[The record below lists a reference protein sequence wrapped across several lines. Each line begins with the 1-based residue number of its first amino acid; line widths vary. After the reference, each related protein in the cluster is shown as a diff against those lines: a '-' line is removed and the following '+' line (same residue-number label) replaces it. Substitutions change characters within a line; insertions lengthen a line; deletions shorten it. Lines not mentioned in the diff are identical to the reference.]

1 MSRRRFVALVSGLAL
16 VALGVVAGLVVL
28 FVTQTDFGRDRV
40 RDALLSRVKSS
51 VNGRMY
57 VGRIRGGLFGGVVI
71 DSIEIRDRQDS
82 LLLASGPI
90 TVEYDPRDLLDKRI
104 LLTRLELTRPV
115 FHARRHENDEWNFRR
130 VFSRGGRKGPR
141 GVDRNFGD
149 FIVADSVTVRDG
161 TFILTM
167 PWHAPDTLR
176 GAQRDSAIR
185 AALDSDS
192 REVRR
197 TKEGYARTWRWTGID
212 GVSPYLRIAD
222 PDSGGKLV
230 VINDLSFREADPPFL
245 FSNIRGAARIMGDSV
260 WLEVPHW
267 DLPGSTGR
275 ASGKVVWGS
284 GKPVRYAMDVV
295 ADSVSLDDVAW
306 VYPTLPRTGGG
317 SLHLSIR
324 NDPSNLSVI
333 DYSLSRMDVRTT
345 SSRLRGRMTF
355 AVGGTILAVKNVDV
369 VAQPVDFALL
379 RALNGKPFPVDW
391 RGAVSGT
398 LRAAGGPLNRFRVDD
413 ARLVFADG
421 HVPGAIT
428 SATARGELDILYP
441 AFTVFRGLS
450 VDVERGDLR
459 TVQHLYPNFP
469 KLLGTLAGR
478 ATLDS
483 SWLDVRFRDA
493 NVTYTD
499 GPGEPTRMTGSGR
512 VTYGELFMT
521 YDAALDAQPLS
532 LTALARSYP
541 MLPLRGLMRG
551 PIRVAGTVDSLDVT
565 TTLSGSAGTLSFDGR
580 LDAYP
585 PGYAVRGRTT
595 LTNLDARV
603 LLERADVPATSLTAT
618 FDTDLRADSLANVVG
633 RLAADVASGSVVDG
647 VRIYAGRARLTAQDG
662 VLRSDSLVL
671 ETSAATLYA
680 SGGIGLAPGT
690 SDSLRVAVFVDSLGG
705 LRRWIATTS
714 PTDSLEGSL
723 AISAVLGGSM
733 DALAARG
740 EIVGRS
746 LYRAGARTDSLRGVF
761 ALRDLSSYPSGQVE
775 LVADGA
781 MLGTMPIRSADASLR
796 IDGPDH
802 FSGSLVARGAT
813 GQWLRAVGDVRM
825 RGDSVDARL
834 DSLRLAVEE
843 RAGRPASNWTL
854 AAPATIGITP
864 AVTTLSPIRLVN
876 GTGGALAVRATLP
889 LQALVD
895 VQLVAERVPLT
906 DLSVLGQLGIPLS
919 GAVSA
924 RVSVTGTRADPAIEW
939 NALLQQVSTGTLAVD
954 RVDAQGRY
962 GARRFDGSVRVFRRE
977 TPALVADLS
986 LPMDLAL
993 QPRAKRLLDE
1003 PLRGTVRA
1011 DSADLAVVETFVPG
1025 VRVRDG
1031 RLVMGVSLGGTWGRP
1046 TLDGRIAVAGGA
1058 LSLPALGVHMRQVAA
1073 EVRMRGDSIALDRF
1087 AALSDGGGETGSLS
1101 MRGYVHLD
1109 VLGHEP
1115 DGRRSSL
1122 NPGFTLDIESRN
1134 FHVISQRSLADLRVS
1149 ARGLRL
1155 AGSLRASTLTGTV
1168 VVDKGVIYIPE
1179 LARKRVIDLNDPDFY
1194 DVVDTSLTA
1203 NRVLLPD
1210 APATVMENLALQN
1223 VRLVIGPEV
1232 WIRSAEANIQLGGE
1246 VGVTKGRDPRSRAG
1260 EDGPQQLALQG
1271 TLTADRGQ
1279 YRLDLGRALVRTF
1292 DVTRGRLTF
1301 AGDPDINPGLD
1312 ISAVHTVR
1320 TENNQD
1326 IRVRVAI
1333 RGTLAQPQL
1342 LLSSDEGL
1350 QISQTDLVSYLA
1362 FGKPSFEVVGTGVN
1376 NADLAAAALA
1386 ATAGGL
1392 VEGVLQERL
1401 GSAIDVFRIQTG
1413 IGQYAGDRTETA
1425 RDAVFGSRV
1434 TFGKQLNER
1443 TFIGVD
1449 AGLCEL
1455 NPWANSGGEQSAL
1468 AAFRNRLGLKVDH
1481 RLAHGFS
1488 VSAGY
1493 EPSAK
1498 EKQCQ
1503 EAGGQLAIQP
1513 PRQFGLDLFRTWS
1526 F

>member
-16 VALGVVAGLVVL
+16 FALGVVAGLAVL
-28 FVTQTDFGRDRV
+28 FITQTDFGRDRV
-40 RDALLSRVKSS
+40 RDALVSRVKSS
-51 VNGRMY
+51 VNGSMY
-57 VGRIRGGLFGGVVI
+57 VGKIRGGLFGGVVI
-71 DSIEIRDRQDS
+71 DSIEIRDREDS
-82 LLLASGPI
+82 LLLASGPV

-104 LLTRLELTRPV
+104 LLSHIELERPV
-115 FHARRHENDEWNFRR
+115 FYARRHENDEWNFRR
-130 VFSRGGRKGPR
+130 VFKRGDKKGPR

-149 FIVADSVTVRDG
+149 FIVADSVTLKDG
-161 TFILTM
+161 TFVLTM
-167 PWHAPDTLR
+167 PWHAPDSLR

-185 AALDSDS
+185 AALESDS

-212 GVSPYLRIAD
+212 AVSPYVRIAD
-222 PDSGGKLV
+222 PDSGGKLIV
-230 VINDLSFREADPPFL
+230 VNDMSFTEADPPFL
-245 FSNIRGAARIMGDSV
+245 FSSIRGAARITGDSV
-260 WLEVPHW
+260 WLDVPHW
-267 DLPGSTGR
+267 DLPASTGS
-275 ASGKVVWGS
+275 AKGKVVWGS
-284 GKPVRYAMDVV
+284 GKPVRYAVDVV
-295 ADSVSLDDVAW
+295 GDSVSLNDVAW

-317 SLHLSIR
+317 SMHLSIR
-324 NDPSNLSVI
+324 NDPTNLSVI
-333 DYSLSRMDVRTT
+333 DYALSRMDVRTT
-345 SSRLRGRMTF
+345 GSRLRGRMTF

-391 RGAVSGT
+391 RGTVTGT
-398 LRAAGGPLNRFRVDD
+398 LKAAGGPLDRFKVDD
-413 ARLVFADG
+413 ARLVFSDG
-421 HVPGAIT
+421 HVRGAIT
-428 SATARGELDILYP
+428 RATASGELDILYP

-469 KLLGTLAGR
+469 KLLGTIAGR

-493 NVTYTD
+493 DVTYID

-512 VTYGELFMT
+512 VTYGEVLMT
-521 YDAALDAQPLS
+521 YDVALDAQPLS

-541 MLPLRGLMRG
+541 MLPLRGLVRG
-551 PIRVAGTVDSLDVT
+551 PLRVAGTLDSLDVT
-565 TTLSGSAGTLSFDGR
+565 TTLAGNAGTLRFDGH

-585 PGYAVRGRTT
+585 PGYAVRGRTAVT
-595 LTNLDARV
+595 GLDARV
-603 LLERADVPATSLTAT
+603 LLERADVPATDLTAT

-633 RLAADVASGSVVDG
+633 RLAADIANGSVVDG
-647 VRIYAGRARLTAQDG
+647 VRIYAGRARLAAADG
-662 VLRSDSLVL
+662 ILRSDSLAL
-671 ETSAATLYA
+671 ETSAATVYA

-690 SDSLRVAVFVDSLGG
+690 TDSLRVAVFVDSLGG

-714 PTDSLEGSL
+714 PADSLDGSL
-723 AISAVLGGSM
+723 AVSAVLTGSL
-733 DALAARG
+733 DALAAQG
-740 EIVGRS
+740 EVVGRS
-746 LYRAGARTDSLRGVF
+746 LYRAGMRADSLRGVF

-775 LVADGA
+775 LAADGA
-781 MLGTMPIRSADASLR
+781 MLGTMPIRSAEGSLT
-796 IDGPDH
+796 IDGANH
-802 FSGSLVARGAT
+802 FSGAVVARGAT
-813 GQWLRAVGDVRM
+813 GQQLRAVGDVRT
-825 RGDSVDARL
+825 RGDTIDARL
-834 DSLRLAVEE
+834 DSLTLAVEE
-843 RAGRPASNWTL
+843 RAGRPGSNWSL
-854 AAPATIGITP
+854 AAPATVAVAP
-864 AVTTLSPIRLVN
+864 SVTTVSPIRLAN
-876 GTGGALAVRATLP
+876 GNGGSVAFRATLP
-889 LQALVD
+889 VQALVD
-895 VQLVAERVPLT
+895 AQLVAERVPLT
-906 DLSVLGQLGIPLS
+906 DLSVLGQLGVPLS

-924 RVSVTGTRADPAIEW
+924 RVSVAGTRAEPTIEW

-954 RVDAQGRY
+954 RADAQGRY
-962 GARRFDGSVRVFRRE
+962 GARRFDGSVRVFRQE
-977 TPALVADLS
+977 TPALVAAVS

-993 QPRAKRLLDE
+993 QPRVKRLLDE

-1025 VRVRDG
+1025 VRVRG
-1031 RLVMGVSLGGTWGRP
+1031 GKLVVGVALGGTWDRP
-1046 TLDGRIAVAGGA
+1046 TLDGQVAVAGGA
-1058 LSLPALGVHMRQVAA
+1058 LTLPALGVHMRQVNA
-1073 EVRMRGDSIALDRF
+1073 EVQMRGDSIALNRF
-1087 AALSDGGGETGSLS
+1087 AALSDGPGETGSLS
-1101 MRGYVHLD
+1101 MRGFVDLD
-1109 VLGHEP
+1109 VLHHAPGTQ
-1115 DGRRSSL
+1115 RSGL
-1122 NPGFTLDIESRN
+1122 NPEFTLDIESRG
-1134 FHVISQRSLADLRVS
+1134 FHVINQRSVADLRVS

-1155 AGSLRASTLTGTV
+1155 AGSARASTLTGTV

-1246 VGVTKGRDPRSRAG
+1246 VGVTKGRDPRSRGGDA
-1260 EDGPQQLALQG
+1260 PQQLALQG

-1342 LLSSDEGL
+1342 VLSSDEGL

-1362 FGKPSFEVVGTGVN
+1362 FGKPSFEVVGSGVN
-1376 NADLAAAALA
+1376 NEALAAAALA

-1413 IGQYAGDRTETA
+1413 IRQYDADDRDRTA

-1434 TFGKQLNER
+1434 TFGKQVNER

-1455 NPWANSGGEQSAL
+1455 NPWGNSGGDQSAL

-1493 EPSAK
+1493 EPSAR

-1503 EAGGQLAIQP
+1503 VTGGQLAIQP